1 MLEWCSMTGAVLF
14 DLDGVLVDSRV
25 AIGASMNHALVSRG
39 HAAREETLL
48 HRYIGPPLLEA
59 FSELTGEPV
68 GSPEVAALVTA
79 YRERYAVASLRD
91 SLINPG
97 IEAALEALGGEYT
110 LAVATSK
117 PRAFA
122 VPLLDVLGLSRHFA
136 WIAGPELDST
146 METKA
151 ETVRGA
157 LERVGGP
164 PAVMVGDRSH
174 DIEGA
179 RANGIPVVGVKWG
192 IGTADELAD
201 ADALVEAPREL
212 PAVVA
217 RLLNGWSAAPPAGP

>member
-1 MLEWCSMTGAVLF
+1 MLEWWPMTGAVLF

-39 HAAREETLL
+39 HAVREETVL
-48 HRYIGPPLLEA
+48 HRYIGPPLFEA

-91 SLINPG
+91 SLMVEG
-97 IEAALEALGGEYT
+97 IEPVLEALGGSYT

-136 WIAGPELDST
+136 YIAGPELDST
-146 METKA
+146 MEPKA
-151 ETVRGA
+151 ETVRVA
-157 LERVGGP
+157 LGRVGGP
-164 PAVMVGDRSH
+164 PAVMIGDRSH

-179 RANGIPVVGVKWG
+179 RANGIPVVGVAWG
-192 IGTADELAD
+192 IGEADELAA
-201 ADALVEAPREL
+201 ADAFVSAPGEL
-212 PAVVA
+212 PAVVR
-217 RLLNGWSAAPPAGP
+217 RLLDGSSAARI